1 MAPRKTRL
9 SSVRKTK
16 IGANRVKPASERS
29 GPPGQPGTGRQPQA
43 GALPGGLPW
52 PIEMVPLQRLRPA
65 ARNPKTHPE
74 KQIEQLVRN
83 IAQFGFTNPAVAD
96 ESLMLIAGHARTEA
110 AKRAGLSAVPVI
122 IIAGL
127 SEPEKRALALADN
140 KLAERGGWLR
150 SDLAVEL
157 SELAP
162 LLEGAGLDLEL
173 TGFEAS
179 EVDALMGDFV
189 DAEQDSV
196 DDVPSSAEGDPTSRP
211 GDLWL
216 LGSHRL
222 RCGDATDPDHVRELM
237 GRERAVMVFTDPPY
251 NVRIQSVQGRGRIRH
266 REFMEASGE
275 KSRDE
280 FVKFLIDALSQA
292 AAHSIDGSIHFVC
305 MDWRHAPELHAAG
318 ERVYTELK
326 NICVWVKSNAGMGT
340 FYRSQHELIFA
351 FKSGEARHVNNFE
364 LGQHGRSRSNVWTYA
379 GANSFRAGRMDD
391 LKVHPTVKPVP
402 LVADAMR
409 DCSRRGDV
417 ALDPFMGSGT
427 TILAAERVGRRG
439 FGLELDPIYVD
450 VAVRR
455 WQSYTKRDATLAATG
470 QTFDEVA
477 RERASGKSRV
487 RA

>member
-1 MAPRKTRL
+1 
-9 SSVRKTK
+9 
-16 IGANRVKPASERS
+16 
-29 GPPGQPGTGRQPQA
+29 
-43 GALPGGLPW
+43 
-52 PIEMVPLQRLRPA
+52 MVPLQRLKPA

-96 ESLMLIAGHARTEA
+96 ESLRLIAGHARTEA
-110 AKRAGLSAVPVI
+110 AKRAGLRAVPVI

-140 KLAERGGWLR
+140 RLAERGGWMR
-150 SDLAVEL
+150 SDLALEL

-189 DAEQDSV
+189 DAEQDPT
-196 DDVPSSAEGDPTSRP
+196 DDVSGVAEGDPISRP

-216 LGSHRL
+216 LGPHRL
-222 RCGDATDPDHVRELM
+222 RCGDATNPDHVRELM

-251 NVRIQSVQGRGRIRH
+251 NVRVQSVQGRGRIKH
-266 REFMEASGE
+266 REFLQASGE
-275 KSRDE
+275 KTRDE
-280 FVKFLIDALSQA
+280 FIKFLVDALAPA
-292 AAHSIDGSIHFVC
+292 AAHSMEGSIHFVC

-318 ERVYTELK
+318 EQVYTELK
-326 NICVWVKSNAGMGT
+326 NICVWVKTNAGMGT
-340 FYRSQHELIFA
+340 FYRSQHELVFV

-379 GANSFRAGRMDD
+379 GANSFRAGRIDD
-391 LKVHPTVKPVP
+391 LKSHPTVKPVA
-402 LVADAMR
+402 LVADAIR

-417 ALDPFMGSGT
+417 VLDPFMGSGT

-439 FGLELDPIYVD
+439 FGLELDPLYVD

-455 WQSYTKRDATLAATG
+455 WQAHAKRDATLAATG

-477 RERASGKSRV
+477 KERSFCNPRSR
-487 RA
+487 A